1 MTVVYVFLGILM
13 IAGGVSCMF
22 TPVATLL
29 SAGYLIGI
37 LLLAYGI
44 FGIARAVTQKGSAL
58 DWVLNILAL
67 LVGVAALVRPGSTL
81 VLDSVIIYTVAA
93 FFLIQGII
101 QVYIAIKTKVLNNNW
116 VWNLIAGILGIIVG
130 LYSFTHPV
138 FTAVT
143 VGVLIG
149 FYFVEAGISMIAF
162 ATSGG
167 YSGE

>member
-1 MTVVYVFLGILM
+1 M
-13 IAGGVSCMF
+13 
-22 TPVATLL
+22 
-29 SAGYLIGI
+29 
-37 LLLAYGI
+37 
-44 FGIARAVTQKGSAL
+44 
-58 DWVLNILAL
+58 
-67 LVGVAALVRPGSTL
+67 RPGSTL

-101 QVYIAIKTKVLNNNW
+101 QVYMAIKTKVLNNNW

>member
-58 DWVLNILAL
+58 DWVLNIL
-67 LVGVAALVRPGSTL
+67 
-81 VLDSVIIYTVAA
+81 
-93 FFLIQGII
+93 
-101 QVYIAIKTKVLNNNW
+101 W
-116 VWNLIAGILGIIVG
+116 VSPRW
-130 LYSFTHPV
+130 
-138 FTAVT
+138 
-143 VGVLIG
+143 
-149 FYFVEAGISMIAF
+149 
-162 ATSGG
+162 
-167 YSGE
+167 